1 MVFVEVAVTNCD
13 CAFPTVLLV
22 LMGKG
27 SLTGRLIFEKKL
39 ILIYKLHY
47 IFTNYIL
54 IYNQGYVECVQSVC
68 NVKSEAH
75 ACICM

>member
-27 SLTGRLIFEKKL
+27 SLTGRFIFEKKL

-47 IFTNYIL
+47 IFTNYNTYLQITYL
-54 IYNQGYVECVQSVC
+54 FTI
-68 NVKSEAH
+68 KD
-75 ACICM
+75 M